1 MLPEIE
7 SLLVLQDRDQ
17 RIRSLEEDMKRI
29 PSSKEQA
36 KERLA
41 NDIALVANA
50 KKAVQDNE
58 VAIKNLELDI
68 GTRKNTLDRLKV
80 QQYETKK
87 NDEFTALENE
97 IGRYN

>member
-58 VAIKNLELDI
+58 VAIKNLFLARADFRATPAKCRPNPYASPESGFFPLTGI
-68 GTRKNTLDRLKV
+68 TIFRS
-80 QQYETKK
+80 
-87 NDEFTALENE
+87 
-97 IGRYN
+97 